1 MPCLWSSTSLLWNCF
16 FQLLKIIVN
25 KKKPAIRIQAFSKL
39 KRILLITLRIN
50 YPSCTRFP
58 THRIN
63 SSFFRHIKWKTSNRR
78 FEFFLHFHRCF
89 LRSIP
94 MSQHETLFNLF
105 FKFLISIRSKG
116 MLQSEKLMFC
126 EHFFLNFKEQSL
138 NFFYEIFKLHEFL
151 FHRISPKKFYLSLL
165 QIPFSNSDSDWYSFE
180 FPFIEFSSWGFLI
193 IIVNLHFVRE
203 FVSSE
208 EVRLYL

>member
-1 MPCLWSSTSLLWNCF
+1 MNALFLVTFC
-16 FQLLKIIVN
+16 
-25 KKKPAIRIQAFSKL
+25 
-39 KRILLITLRIN
+39 IN
-50 YPSCTRFP
+50 YSSDTRFS

-63 SSFFRHIKWKTSNRR
+63 SSFLRHIKRQTSNRR
-78 FEFFLHFHRCF
+78 FEFLLHFHRGF

-94 MSQHETLFNLF
+94 MGQHETLFHLF
-105 FKFLISIRSKG
+105 FKFFVAIGSKG
-116 MLQSEKLMFC
+116 MFQGEKLMFC
-126 EHFFLNFKEQSL
+126 QHFFLNLKKQSL
-138 NFFYEIFKLHEFL
+138 NLLSEIFKLYKLL
-151 FHRISPKKFYLSLL
+151 FHRISPKKFYLFLL
-165 QIPFSNSDSDWYSFE
+165 QIPFSNSDSNWYSFE